1 MVESFF
7 SDKLG
12 MYTIQTSLCM
22 CLCRYIHLHKWTIW
36 LTTLVRKYD
45 KCWGLLKTARSCFG
59 SGYLVTH
66 DFGFF
71 KENLMLLPK
80 LIFIRRTEMMSQ
92 KFETLIYINVFQNYK
107 YSSLSKKKK
116 SRHII
121 SRDKRL
127 INSVLPLLIKKQHGA
142 VYVTTKQIRN
152 CAFHSYSYKANLI

>member
-45 KCWGLLKTARSCFG
+45 KCWGFLKTARSCFG

-92 KFETLIYINVFQNYK
+92 KFETLIYIYMYFKIINILVYH
-107 YSSLSKKKK
+107 KKK
-116 SRHII
+116 I
-121 SRDKRL
+121 SSYDFKRYANHSL
-127 INSVLPLLIKKQHGA
+127 IQFCQCQLKNNTEQSM
-142 VYVTTKQIRN
+142 
-152 CAFHSYSYKANLI
+152 